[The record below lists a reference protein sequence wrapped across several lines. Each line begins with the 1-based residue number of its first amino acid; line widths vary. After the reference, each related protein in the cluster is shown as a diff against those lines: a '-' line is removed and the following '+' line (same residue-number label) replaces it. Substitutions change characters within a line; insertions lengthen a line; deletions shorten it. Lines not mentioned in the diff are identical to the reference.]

1 MARKSISKS
10 TRKIVYQK
18 YNGRCAYCGCELEY
32 KDMQVDHIVP
42 VYHITPL
49 NWSELG
55 NEIYNLMPACRM
67 CNFYKSTYS
76 IDEFRERLQTLTDR
90 LEKIF
95 IYRLAKKYG
104 IVEERKKPIQFYFE
118 KIVVSQHIWNE
129 CVDTGADM
137 FGMREAET
145 GITVANEV
153 NRKEI

>member
-1 MARKSISKS
+1 MIRKTIPQS

-42 VYHITPL
+42 VYHITPI

-118 KIVVSQHIWNE
+118 KIVVSQHIWN
-129 CVDTGADM
+129 
-137 FGMREAET
+137 
-145 GITVANEV
+145 
-153 NRKEI
+153 